1 MAENVWGALR
11 PGGATV
17 RAGGDGGGVGRWP
30 EVTAVAWARSD
41 GGTRHR
47 YETSGAERLG
57 RPSRGPH
64 AALLFAGVASPHH
77 DGCAADLKAA

>member
-30 EVTAVAWARSD
+30 EVTAVARARS
-41 GGTRHR
+41 GRRCCHR
-47 YETSGAERLG
+47 YETSGVERLG
-57 RPSRGPH
+57 RPSRGP
-64 AALLFAGVASPHH
+64 
-77 DGCAADLKAA
+77 LKL